1 MTFLKHIIYE
11 EHIVVFLDKIA
22 DVIGRYQQSQ
32 PDFVQYFETNWC
44 TMTKYC
50 VWSRAFHQLEF
61 SHMPT
66 NSYIKSW
73 HNQLKTHFLGRK
85 FYFKEES
92 IRVNMC
98 SSPMTAAQR
107 QQRKIEMSAEAVPAY
122 MHANM
127 IVSLSKAMS
136 LNVTL
141 DDTNNILEDGVW
153 FIDSFTEDDII
164 YQVEVNNNV
173 LLFCMCY
180 FWARYMKPCK
190 HMHLLR
196 IHMSGFAFLSVPP
209 ANNVLSI
216 TISGEQFVKD
226 STMSIDGTTESTRR
240 GYDIEAFE
248 YAKNCLLTARHNE
261 QDLYQLI
268 QYATEEEAEV
278 IRAAYAAPIKAFQEI
293 KAKYEAH
300 FKTLNT
306 QQNAKVHVLVIT
318 SDIPA
323 VTKLTCHAC
332 HISKSDCQICN
343 VVGQTSG
350 CDQYFRS
357 LPDTTMCT
365 LESFQYFDPASS
377 FSKGLVEQSSLSS
390 LTSFMSP
397 LFFTLDKMYGL
408 CHRIDKQV
416 WGLISEKYGIK
427 HSLFLLAN
435 ILKEID
441 MVMAA
446 TRTIFSMAF
455 HGSSRNISKYSGY
468 FKAVN

>member
-1 MTFLKHIIYE
+1 
-11 EHIVVFLDKIA
+11 
-22 DVIGRYQQSQ
+22 
-32 PDFVQYFETNWC
+32 
-44 TMTKYC
+44 
-50 VWSRAFHQLEF
+50 
-61 SHMPT
+61 
-66 NSYIKSW
+66 
-73 HNQLKTHFLGRK
+73 
-85 FYFKEES
+85 
-92 IRVNMC
+92 MC

-300 FKTLNT
+300 FKT
-306 QQNAKVHVLVIT
+306 
-318 SDIPA
+318 S
-323 VTKLTCHAC
+323 
-332 HISKSDCQICN
+332 
-343 VVGQTSG
+343 
-350 CDQYFRS
+350 
-357 LPDTTMCT
+357 
-365 LESFQYFDPASS
+365 
-377 FSKGLVEQSSLSS
+377 
-390 LTSFMSP
+390 
-397 LFFTLDKMYGL
+397 
-408 CHRIDKQV
+408 
-416 WGLISEKYGIK
+416 
-427 HSLFLLAN
+427 
-435 ILKEID
+435 
-441 MVMAA
+441 
-446 TRTIFSMAF
+446 
-455 HGSSRNISKYSGY
+455 
-468 FKAVN
+468 